1 MNAFTPDETMH
12 RLIKEAMDSGV
23 AATRADAERLFR
35 GYRVC
40 FAIDAEDATQHAH
53 QIALLTGIMLANR
66 VFLGGVAVTGALD
79 APLRV
84 PAQRGATLR
93 DAIVAAGAVP
103 DVGGADAWPTL
114 FIGGKPRERG
124 NGFRVRTVF
133 GDWRGG
139 VVPAH
144 AEFESGEGPVMPLS
158 PMLAAALAVSE
169 AFFYV
174 QGKMP
179 IAGRRAVGF
188 SLWQPR
194 AKIWLHPDADAP
206 PLGYL
211 PSKLWLIGLGHL
223 GQAYLWALGLL
234 PYPKPSN
241 ALLVLQDIDPITP
254 LTWSTSILSTPGMA
268 GIMKTR
274 AMAAWLEGRGFQTRI
289 VERRFDASCV
299 RQDDEP
305 MIGLCG
311 IDNALGRQA
320 LERVGFSLVVEAGL
334 GRGHRDFRTMR
345 LHTLPGNRSAAEIWA
360 SGGETEDVSDRA
372 AYKKM
377 LETGELDRCGVTL
390 LADKAVGAPFVGSVA
405 ACFVISEVLRLLH
418 GGPLHHLIDLDLQSP
433 DHRTVAP
440 STTSFDALNPGF
452 ITVQAAP

>member
-1 MNAFTPDETMH
+1 MNAFRQDETLH

-23 AATRADAERLFR
+23 AASLTEAEALFR
-35 GYRVC
+35 GYRLC
-40 FAIDAEDATQHAH
+40 FSIDAKGATQPAH
-53 QIALLTGIMLANR
+53 QIALLTGIMLASR

-79 APLRV
+79 VPLRV
-84 PAQRGATLR
+84 PGMLGATLR
-93 DAIVAAGAVP
+93 EAVAAVGGTP
-103 DVGGADAWPTL
+103 DPIGADAWPSI
-114 FIGGKPRERG
+114 FIGGPQRQRRE
-124 NGFRVRTVF
+124 GFRVRAVF

-144 AEFESGEGPVMPLS
+144 AEFEIGEGPVMPLA

-169 AFFYV
+169 AFFHV

-179 IAGRRAVGF
+179 AAGRRAVGF
-188 SLWQPR
+188 SLWQPTS
-194 AKIWLHPDADAP
+194 KVWLQPDSNAP
-206 PLGYL
+206 SLKYL

-234 PYPKPSN
+234 PYPKPTA
-241 ALLVLQDIDPITP
+241 ALLVLQDVDRITP
-254 LTWSTSILSTPGMA
+254 STWSTSILSTAEMVGT
-268 GIMKTR
+268 MKTR
-274 AMAAWLEGRGFQTRI
+274 AMAAWGESRGFETRI
-289 VERRFDASCV
+289 IERRFDASNV

-320 LERVGFSLVVEAGL
+320 LDRVGFSFVVEAGL

-360 SGGETEDVSDRA
+360 AGGDGEDVSDRA
-372 AYKKM
+372 AYQKM
-377 LETGELDRCGVTL
+377 LKTGELDRCGVTL
-390 LADKAVGAPFVGSVA
+390 LAGKAVGAPFVGAVT
-405 ACFVISEVLRLLH
+405 ACFVIAEVLRLLH

-433 DHRTVAP
+433 EHRTVAP
-440 STTSFDALNPGF
+440 HASNFDTLNPGF
-452 ITVQAAP
+452 VALQNH